1 VKGGAGAGCWYEWY
15 RRRNSTR
22 GAAKKEQQEGVEE
35 ELMGFESIQ
44 RMEGPERFARMVLFM
59 VMR

>member
-15 RRRNSTR
+15 RRRNPMR
-22 GAAKKEQQEGVEE
+22 GVVKEEQQEGMEE
-35 ELMGFESIQ
+35 VMGFESIQ
-44 RMEGPERFARMVLFM
+44 RMEGLEKFARMVFM